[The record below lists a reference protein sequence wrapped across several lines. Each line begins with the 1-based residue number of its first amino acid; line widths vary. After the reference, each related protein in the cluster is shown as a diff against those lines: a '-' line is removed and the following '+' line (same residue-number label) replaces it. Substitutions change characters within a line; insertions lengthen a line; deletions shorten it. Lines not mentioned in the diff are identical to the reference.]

1 MKSPAH
7 TENLLLHLDYSVV
20 QQCMHC
26 GMCLSV
32 CPTYDET
39 KREYSSPR
47 GRVALMRAIV
57 DGRMEVNRRFA
68 EELYFCLGC
77 LACTSACPA
86 GVDYGHLFEMARAEA
101 ERLGVLN
108 NPYRILVRST
118 LIKWLFMK
126 RQRLRFVGRLLWLYQ
141 KLGFQTMVRKLG
153 LMRLAP
159 KLFRGLEPLTPT
171 VCDEYTPMPYRTKL
185 APGVKPRFRVGLMAG
200 CVQDLVFADI
210 NRDTIYV
217 LEQNGCEVVVPAGQE
232 CCGSLHGHNGEVKSA
247 QKLART
253 NIDAFP
259 LHELDAIVMLAGG
272 CGSHARYYNRLLAD
286 DPAYAEKAA
295 EWSRKFRDLFGFLG
309 EIDFRKP
316 RQPAGGVTK
325 RQRLTYDEAC
335 HLLHGLK
342 ISAQPK
348 AILSSLPGY
357 DLVELPEASWCC
369 GSAGIYNITQPEL
382 SAKLLDRKLKQV
394 VNTGATILS
403 TTNTGCMVQLSAGV
417 RMRNLP
423 VRVANVLTL
432 LAEAY
437 RAEAPER

>member
-1 MKSPAH
+1 MKSTDHA
-7 TENLLLHLDYSVV
+7 ENFLQHLDYSVV

-47 GRVALMRAIV
+47 GRVALMRAAA
-57 DGRMEVNRRFA
+57 DGRLEMTHRFA

-86 GVDYGHLFEMARAEA
+86 GVDYAHLFEMARAEA
-101 ERLGVLN
+101 ERVGVLN
-108 NPYRILVRST
+108 NPYRILVRSV

-126 RQRLRFVGRLLWLYQ
+126 RARLRFAGRLLWLYQ
-141 KLGFQTMVRKLG
+141 KLGFQAMVRRLG

-171 VCDEYTPMPYRTKL
+171 ICDEFTAMPYRTP
-185 APGVKPRFRVGLMAG
+185 ATPGNPSKWKVGVMAG
-200 CVQDLVFADI
+200 CVQDLAFADV
-210 NRDTIYV
+210 NRDTIYI

-232 CCGSLHGHNGEVKSA
+232 CCGSLHGHNGEVESA
-247 QKLART
+247 KKLART

-259 LHELDAIVMLAGG
+259 LHELDVVIMNAGG
-272 CGSHARYYNRLLAD
+272 CGSHARHYDRLLAD
-286 DPAYAEKAA
+286 DPAYAEKAR
-295 EWSRKFRDLFGFLG
+295 EWSRKFRDIFGFLG
-309 EIDFRKP
+309 EIGFRP
-316 RQPAGGVTK
+316 PAPPPGGVAK

-348 AILSSLPGY
+348 AILLSLPGY
-357 DLVELPEASWCC
+357 NLVELPEASWCC

-382 SAKLLDRKLKQV
+382 SAKLLDRKAKQIA
-394 VNTGATILS
+394 NTGATVLS
-403 TTNTGCMVQLSAGV
+403 TTNTGCMVQLTAGM
-417 RMRNLP
+417 RMRKMR
-423 VRVANVLTL
+423 VRVVNVITL

-437 RAEAPER
+437 RAESRT